1 MRLLMANVKSTGPE
15 YSRFATTLLILI
27 FAASAVAQQPG
38 AHRPLPQQVLS
49 EAPGMHPFGK
59 GRHTLWGVRVYDATL
74 WIAGLQ
80 WSANAPQKG
89 TVSTEVS
96 GRQAG

>member
-27 FAASAVAQQPG
+27 LAASAVAQQPG

-59 GRHTLWGVRVYDATL
+59 GRHTLWGVRVYDGYVVDCGPAVVCKR
-74 WIAGLQ
+74 
-80 WSANAPQKG
+80 SAERNG
-89 TVSTEVS
+89 EY
-96 GRQAG
+96 